1 MVKKE
6 YQGGEEGEM
15 GAFTLNIKLAVK
27 VIKQYN
33 TSGLIFSLV
42 IEGWSN
48 S

>member
-1 MVKKE
+1 MVKKV
-6 YQGGEEGEM
+6 YQGGEVGEM
-15 GAFTLNIKLAVK
+15 GKFTLNVKLAVRL
-27 VIKQYN
+27 IKQYD